1 MNEGRY
7 EGWEI
12 YTIGHS
18 NITSDRLIELL
29 KQHHVQTLVDV
40 RSAPYSQWATQ
51 FNRETLAQTLA
62 ECGIRY
68 AYAGEYLGGRPK
80 DPTCYKNG
88 VVPEGKANYL
98 ELVVYPEVAKR
109 PWYRKGIA
117 RLMQLADD
125 GPAAVMCSE
134 EDPSHCHRHHL
145 IAQTLLEMGVTVL
158 HIRGTGELERARTL
172 AEEAADRP
180 DEPQQLSLFDDL

>member
-18 NITSDRLIELL
+18 NVTSDRLIELL
-29 KQHHVQTLVDV
+29 KQYHIQTLVDV

-51 FNRETLAQTLA
+51 FNRETLAQSLS

-80 DPTCYKNG
+80 DPTCYKTG

-98 ELVVYPEVAKR
+98 ELVDYPEVAKR
-109 PWYRKGIA
+109 PWYQKGIA
-117 RLMQLADD
+117 RLMQLAGE

-145 IAQTLLEMGVTVL
+145 IAQTLLAMGVTVW

-180 DEPQQLSLFDDL
+180 PQQLSLFDEL